1 MFQFVRWHAIL
12 AVLHKATGEAV
23 NEKTQKPNYD
33 LLVIGGGINGAG
45 IARDAAG
52 RGLRVILVEKKDL
65 GHATSSASSKL
76 IHGGLRYLEQFQFRL
91 VRESL
96 NEREVMLAIAPHLVR
111 PMTFVLPHS
120 PDQRPV
126 WMLRLGL
133 WLYDHLGK
141 RKRLERSRHIHL
153 PDSPYGRALKPG
165 FRDGFTYADCWVDD
179 ARLVVLSALD
189 AAERGAD
196 IRPRTTCTAATR
208 GAGQWTLSLKS
219 HNGQTEQVTA
229 RAMVNAAGPWAETV
243 DREVLKLTPRGTTR
257 LVRGSHIIVPRLYD
271 GDHAYILQTAEK
283 RIVFVIPYEGNFT
296 MIGTTEVD
304 VDAMPDKPEASGEET
319 AYLCRAVTPY
329 MARPVRPSDVV
340 ATFAGVRPLYGE
352 HHGSATELT
361 RDYVLSLDRAEGAP
375 ALTVHGGKITTY
387 RRLAEEAMD
396 RLAPLL
402 QTTSAPWT
410 AGAPLPGGDLPGG
423 DFEVFVQTMTAQY
436 PWLNEATVRRYAQ
449 TYGTRI
455 RDLLKDC
462 TCLADMGQDLA
473 NGGGLYE
480 REVDYLV
487 RREWARTADD
497 ILWRRT
503 KLGLH
508 TGADTRAKL
517 DAWLIIRKDNR

>member
-1 MFQFVRWHAIL
+1 M
-12 AVLHKATGEAV
+12 T
-23 NEKTQKPNYD
+23 EKPDYD
-33 LLVIGGGINGAG
+33 LAVIGGGINGAG

-52 RGLRVILVEKKDL
+52 RGLRVLLLDKGDL

-76 IHGGLRYLEQFQFRL
+76 IHGGLRYLEQFEFRL

-96 NEREVMLAIAPHLVR
+96 NEREVMLTIAPHLVR
-111 PMTFVLPHS
+111 PMTFVLPHNS
-120 PDQRPV
+120 DQRPV

-133 WLYDHLGK
+133 WLYDHMGK
-141 RKRLERSRHIHL
+141 RRRLAPSRHVRL

-196 IRPRTTCTAATR
+196 IRPRTACTAATR
-208 GAGQWTLSLKS
+208 GPEHWALSLKS
-219 HNGQTEQVTA
+219 HNGQTEQATA
-229 RAMVNAAGPWAETV
+229 RAVVNAAGPWAETV
-243 DREVLKLTPRGTTR
+243 NREILKLTPRGTTR

-271 GDHAYILQTAEK
+271 GDHAYILQTAQK

-304 VDAMPDKPEASGEET
+304 VEAMPDRPEASAQEI
-319 AYLCRAVTPY
+319 AYLCRAVAPY
-329 MARPVRPSDVV
+329 VARPVRPSDVV

-352 HHGSATELT
+352 SQGSATELT
-361 RDYVLSLDRAEGAP
+361 RDYVLSLDESGGAP

-387 RRLAEEAMD
+387 RRLAEETID
-396 RLAPLL
+396 RLAPALNIPEG
-402 QTTSAPWT
+402 AWT
-410 AGAPLPGGDLPGG
+410 AAAPLPGGDEPDG
-423 DFEVFVQTMTAQY
+423 DFDAFVRTMIAQY
-436 PWLNEATVRRYAQ
+436 DWLPEATVHRYARA
-449 TYGTRI
+449 YGTRMT
-455 RDLLKDC
+455 DLLEGC
-462 TCLADMGQDLA
+462 TCLEDMGQDLA

-487 RREWARTADD
+487 RHEWARTADD

-503 KLGLH
+503 KIGLH

-517 DAWLIIRKDNR
+517 DAWLIMRKDNR